1 MEYTELAAY
10 RLHAGH
16 VTTWTPTAT
25 TSTADSGDAW
35 AVDPR
40 PLSCNHEAHVAEALA
55 AGPAANPAAN
65 PAASDTSSD
74 ASDPRGDNWIGTAFR
89 IHHTFDAEVFAATLR
104 AWMVRHEAYRTTA
117 VAGTVGDSAVEDPAL
132 HRRTLPADAV
142 DVTSRSVG
150 HLADAASVREVLER
164 HFATEVSAL
173 QWPHLTV
180 ATVGPDAEAPDDSLG
195 SQDGPWFTVVFAAD
209 HAVMDAYTQIVSI
222 AELREIYAAELAG
235 RCPELP
241 LAGSHVDYSRVE
253 RELADEL
260 TVEHPVVQR
269 WRDFLG
275 RCDGTP
281 PALAL
286 AATPAAPEAS
296 GAPEPLQVSTSVW
309 LLGEVDATVFGQLAK
324 SYGGSQVTGLLAALK
339 VAVARADRTGVCGDA
354 LRYVMPM
361 HTRTSP
367 EFALSAG
374 WFVGLMPVED
384 PMPRGAAFSEAVSVT
399 TAAVKENRDLVA
411 YPYPKVAELLQ
422 VAEPPRFVVS
432 YVDTRFIPGAE
443 DWTPHDRTLRG
454 VAYSS
459 TDVYIWVVRTNGGV
473 NISMRYPDAPC
484 TRDSVRA
491 LVAEYFAVL
500 HSVVDT
506 GDAASL
512 PFGAAEAGETAGT
525 TVGEPVYEG

>member
-235 RCPELP
+235 RCPELS

-384 PMPRGAAFSEAVSVT
+384 PMPRGADFSEAVAAT
-399 TAAVKENRDLVA
+399 TAAVKANRDVVA
-411 YPYPKVAELLQ
+411 HPYPRVAELLG
-422 VAEPPRFVVS
+422 VTRPPRFVVS
-432 YVDTRFIPGAE
+432 YVDTRFIPGAD
-443 DWTPHDRTLRG
+443 DWTPHDRTLRA
-454 VAYSS
+454 VARSAS
-459 TDVYIWVVRTNGGV
+459 DVYVWVVRTRAGV
-473 NISMRYPDAPC
+473 NISMRYPDDRV
-484 TRDSVRA
+484 TREAVRA
-491 LVAEYFAVL
+491 LIAEYFAVL
-500 HSVVDT
+500 HSVLDT
-506 GDAASL
+506 GDASSE
-512 PFGAAEAGETAGT
+512 PFEVPFEVPT
-525 TVGEPVYEG
+525 TPVAVSEG

>member
-1 MEYTELAAY
+1 MEYTELSAY

-25 TSTADSGDAW
+25 DAW

-40 PLSCNHEAHVAEALA
+40 PLSSNHEAHIRESL
-55 AGPAANPAAN
+55 
-65 PAASDTSSD
+65 TSSTGTTTE
-74 ASDPRGDNWIGTAFR
+74 PRGDNWIGTAFR
-89 IHHTFDAEVFAATLR
+89 IHHPFDAEAFSATLR
-104 AWMVRHEAYRTTA
+104 LWMVRHEAYRTTA
-117 VAGTVGDSAVEDPAL
+117 VAGTVGDTGVEGDAL
-132 HRRTLPADAV
+132 HRETLPADAV
-142 DVTSRSVG
+142 DVSSHTVGDLPDAGSV
-150 HLADAASVREVLER
+150 HDFLDH

-173 QWPHLTV
+173 RWPHLTV
-180 ATVGPDAEAPDDSLG
+180 ATVRPDDASTGDPAVSLG

-222 AELREIYAAELAG
+222 AELREIYAAQLAG
-235 RCPELP
+235 RAPELP

-253 RELADEL
+253 RDLADSL
-260 TVEHPVVQR
+260 TADHPVVQR
-269 WRDFLG
+269 WRDFLVG
-275 RCDGTP
+275 AEAAER
-281 PALAL
+281 AS
-286 AATPAAPEAS
+286 ATPRLPLA
-296 GAPEPLQVSTSVW
+296 GAHTDAERDVQQVSTSMW
-309 LLGEVDATVFGQLAK
+309 LLGEVDATVFGQLSK
-324 SYGGSQVTGLLAALK
+324 RYGGSQVTGLLAALK
-339 VAVARADRTGVCGDA
+339 VAAARADRDGLCGDTF
-354 LRYVMPM
+354 RYVMPM

-384 PMPRGAAFSEAVSVT
+384 PMPRGAAFSEAVSAT
-399 TAAVKENRDLVA
+399 AAAVKENRDLVA

-459 TDVYIWVVRTNGGV
+459 TDVYIWVVRTKGGV

-484 TRDSVRA
+484 TRDSVRS

-512 PFGAAEAGETAGT
+512 PFGARQVDTADT
-525 TVGEPVYEG
+525 MVGEPVYEG

>member
-1 MEYTELAAY
+1 MEYTELSAY

-25 TSTADSGDAW
+25 DAW

-40 PLSCNHEAHVAEALA
+40 PLSNNHEAHIRESLA
-55 AGPAANPAAN
+55 SSTG
-65 PAASDTSSD
+65 TSTE
-74 ASDPRGDNWIGTAFR
+74 PRGDNWIGTAFR
-89 IHHTFDAEVFAATLR
+89 IHHPFDAEAFSATLR
-104 AWMVRHEAYRTTA
+104 LWMVRHEAYRTTA
-117 VAGTVGDSAVEDPAL
+117 VAGTVGDTGVEGDAL
-132 HRRTLPADAV
+132 HRETLPADAV
-142 DVTSRSVG
+142 DVSSHTVGDLPDAGSV
-150 HLADAASVREVLER
+150 HAFLDH

-173 QWPHLTV
+173 RWPHLTV
-180 ATVGPDAEAPDDSLG
+180 ATVRPDDASTGDPAVSLG

-222 AELREIYAAELAG
+222 AELREIYAAQLVG
-235 RCPELP
+235 RTPELP

-253 RELADEL
+253 RDLADSL
-260 TVEHPVVQR
+260 TADHPVVQR
-269 WRDFLG
+269 WRDFLVG
-275 RCDGTP
+275 AEAAERVS
-281 PALAL
+281 
-286 AATPAAPEAS
+286 ATPRLPLA
-296 GAPEPLQVSTSVW
+296 GAHTDAERDVQQVSTSMW
-309 LLGEVDATVFGQLAK
+309 LLGEVDATVFGQLSK
-324 SYGGSQVTGLLAALK
+324 RYGGSQVTGLLAALK
-339 VAVARADRTGVCGDA
+339 VAAARADRDGLCGDTF
-354 LRYVMPM
+354 RYVMPM

-459 TDVYIWVVRTNGGV
+459 TDVYIWVVRTKGGV

-512 PFGAAEAGETAGT
+512 PFGARQVDT
-525 TVGEPVYEG
+525 TDTMVGEPVYEG

>member
-1 MEYTELAAY
+1 MEYTELSAY

-16 VTTWTPTAT
+16 VTTWTPTA
-25 TSTADSGDAW
+25 ADAW

-40 PLSCNHEAHVAEALA
+40 PLSSNHEAHVRESLASPSADTRTDPRTDPRAE
-55 AGPAANPAAN
+55 
-65 PAASDTSSD
+65 
-74 ASDPRGDNWIGTAFR
+74 PRGDNWIGTAFR
-89 IHHTFDAEVFAATLR
+89 IHHPFDAEAFSATLR
-104 AWMVRHEAYRTTA
+104 LWMVRHEAYRTTA
-117 VAGTVGDSAVEDPAL
+117 VAGTVGDTGVEGDAL
-132 HRRTLPADAV
+132 HRETLPADAV
-142 DVTSRSVG
+142 DVSSHTVGDLPDAGSV
-150 HLADAASVREVLER
+150 HAFLEH

-173 QWPHLTV
+173 RWPHLTV
-180 ATVGPDAEAPDDSLG
+180 ATVGPDDASAGDPAVSLG

-222 AELREIYAAELAG
+222 AELREIYAAQLAD
-235 RCPELP
+235 RTPELP

-253 RELADEL
+253 RDLADSL
-260 TVEHPVVQR
+260 TADHPVVQR
-269 WRDFLG
+269 WRTFLTG
-275 RCDGTP
+275 AGVTGGDDG
-281 PALAL
+281 AS
-286 AATPAAPEAS
+286 ATPRLPLA
-296 GAPEPLQVSTSVW
+296 GAHADEERDVQQVSTSMW
-309 LLGEVDATVFGQLAK
+309 LLGEVDATVFGQLSK
-324 SYGGSQVTGLLAALK
+324 RYGGSQVTGLLAALK
-339 VAVARADRTGVCGDA
+339 VAAARADRAGLCGDTF
-354 LRYVMPM
+354 RYVMPM

-384 PMPRGAAFSEAVSVT
+384 PMPRGAAFSEAVSAT

-459 TDVYIWVVRTNGGV
+459 TDVYIWVVRTKGGV

-512 PFGAAEAGETAGT
+512 PFGATEAGETADT

>member
-1 MEYTELAAY
+1 MEYTELSAY

-25 TSTADSGDAW
+25 DAW

-40 PLSCNHEAHVAEALA
+40 PLSSNHEAHVRESL
-55 AGPAANPAAN
+55 
-65 PAASDTSSD
+65 SSPSTG
-74 ASDPRGDNWIGTAFR
+74 APGESPRGDNWIGTAFR
-89 IHHTFDAEVFAATLR
+89 IHHPFDAEVFSATLR
-104 AWMVRHEAYRTTA
+104 LWMVRHEAYRTTA
-117 VAGTVGDSAVEDPAL
+117 VAGTVGDTGVEGDAL
-132 HRRTLPADAV
+132 HRETLPADAV
-142 DVTSRSVG
+142 DVSSQQVG
-150 HLADAASVREVLER
+150 HLPDAGSVHDFLDR

-173 QWPHLTV
+173 RWPHLTV
-180 ATVGPDAEAPDDSLG
+180 ATVGPDAESAGDPAVSLG

-222 AELREIYAAELAG
+222 AELREIYAAQLAD
-235 RCPELP
+235 RTPELP

-253 RELADEL
+253 RDLADSL
-260 TVEHPVVQR
+260 TVDHPVVQR
-269 WRDFLG
+269 WRDFLVG
-275 RCDGTP
+275 AEAAER
-281 PALAL
+281 AS
-286 AATPAAPEAS
+286 ATPRLPLA
-296 GAPEPLQVSTSVW
+296 GAHSDAERDVQQVSTSMW
-309 LLGEVDATVFGQLAK
+309 LLGEVDATVFGQLSK
-324 SYGGSQVTGLLAALK
+324 RYGGSQVTGLLAALK
-339 VAVARADRTGVCGDA
+339 VAAARADRDGLCGDTF
-354 LRYVMPM
+354 RYVMPM

-384 PMPRGAAFSEAVSVT
+384 PMPRGAAFSEAVSAT

-411 YPYPKVAELLQ
+411 YPYPKVAELLE
-422 VAEPPRFVVS
+422 VTEPPRFVVS

-459 TDVYIWVVRTNGGV
+459 TDVYIWVVRTKGGV

-512 PFGAAEAGETAGT
+512 PFGAAEAGETAGE